1 MEDQRSGVRRSAQF
15 LLSFRSGACARFL
28 SSVDESDRGGT
39 TGGTDSRHS
48 RNSFCNR
55 RRTPKTTC
63 PRKTPRDFR
72 WSARLQRSAE
82 SQNYRSYPERKLC
95 HRKGEFRESTR
106 LLCHRESLP
115 AQPAWSLSCGPS
127 SIRAYARRETGGT
140 ETRSESGFKR
150 FCGIDFRSCWTRRK
164 GADLRDRKSTRL
176 NSSHG
181 YISYAVFC
189 LQKKKR
195 Y

>member
-28 SSVDESDRGGT
+28 SSVDESDRAGT
-39 TGGTDSRHS
+39 TGGTGSRHS

-106 LLCHRESLP
+106 LLCHCESLP

-150 FCGIDFRSCWTRRK
+150 FCGIDFRSCWTRRSEEHTSELQSHH
-164 GADLRDRKSTRL
+164 DLVCRL
-176 NSSHG
+176 
-181 YISYAVFC
+181 
-189 LQKKKR
+189 LLEKKKKKK
-195 Y
+195 YNKYKM